1 MSMSEDLKN
10 YDVGPSMPVLTAKGT
25 YSYVVAKPLDSVVE
39 RRPIVL
45 LATEDSKRMSLCNAI
60 EDVTA
65 IVMKRE
71 KWSKDSTAIWIEMA
85 ENDRSYGQVVERP
98 STIPAWGPEKLVSQL
113 LHEIQHPEPAPDSSG
128 PSM

>member
-1 MSMSEDLKN
+1 MSEDLKN
-10 YDVGPSMPVLTAKGT
+10 YDVGMSMPVLTAKGA

-45 LATEDSKRMSLCNAI
+45 LATEDSKRMSLCNAM

-65 IVMKRE
+65 IIMKRE
-71 KWSKDSTAIWIEMA
+71 KWTKDSTAIWIELA
-85 ENDRSYGQVVERP
+85 ENDRNYGQVVERP
-98 STIPAWGPEKLVSQL
+98 STIPAWGPEHLVSHL
-113 LHEIQHPEPAPDSSG
+113 LHEIQNPEPTPDSSG